1 MVTPQRSLR
10 GILFLTTGTLTLII
24 ALLAAKDVY
33 SDWRRLTDI
42 RALREVTISSDQL
55 FDAVEK
61 LSVERDIALS
71 MMQALDS
78 DTIDDLR
85 PRLIESRLA
94 ADGALRASVT
104 ALNQFS
110 FPEVAKLRSQMQSH
124 LAVIQKLR
132 PQIDSA
138 LNLPKQQRNPDLPKR
153 WSDEITASMQDT
165 ENLWVDFVKYFTNI
179 DPIVTQHLGFKQ
191 LLRTITDYA
200 GQERSLVGQLIA
212 ENATPTPAQI
222 AQLLR
227 GQGIVEASWSMSRS
241 LAGQSGLY
249 PFIAPV
255 YTDASSHYSTLHDM
269 IQDMIYVPNAGGGAE
284 YPISADLW
292 FELANQA
299 SDSLGALKTR
309 SIAQTRSYVED
320 LIAKT
325 AEGIT
330 LQVTVFLLAL
340 LLCAYSFL
348 VITRRVIRPI
358 NQMVVALLQATRGE
372 VVAPVLPTGRQD
384 EIGKLSIV
392 LHAFQQNVEE
402 MKRTTKQLVQAQKM
416 EGVGQLTGGIAHDF
430 NNLLAIIVGNL
441 DLLEEELQPNSKA
454 REMAHDALTASLRGA
469 ALTRQLLAF
478 SRRQTLEPRVLSLNE
493 VVSGTTE
500 LLRRTLGGRIEIGMR
515 LADDLALALAD
526 QTQVESALA
535 NMAIN
540 ARDAMPEGGHLTIE
554 TANKYLDEQYQAEN
568 PEVTPGNYIMLA
580 VSDTGTGIPPEIL
593 ERVFE
598 PFFTTKA
605 EGKGSG
611 LGLSMIYGFA
621 KQSRGHVKIYSEV
634 GHGTTIR
641 LYLPRANAAKEAP
654 KDVAPEL
661 KTTTETATILVVE
674 DNADVRSVAV
684 RQLTELGY
692 HVIQAANADSALAI
706 IREDRPID
714 VLFTDVI
721 MPGAMTG
728 DLLAREARRLRP
740 NLRVLFASGF
750 AEASVQNG
758 SRSPEIDGRNLLS
771 KPYRKPDLAR
781 RLRET
786 LHSKEDV
793 S

>member
-1 MVTPQRSLR
+1 MVAPQRSLG
-10 GILFLTTGTLTLII
+10 GILLLITGTLTLII
-24 ALLAAKDVY
+24 VLLAAKDMY
-33 SDWRRLTDI
+33 GNWRRLADI
-42 RALREVTISSDQL
+42 RALREATISSDQL
-55 FDAVEK
+55 FDAIEK

-71 MMQALDS
+71 MMQALDT

-85 PRLIESRLA
+85 PRLNESRQA
-94 ADGALRASVT
+94 ADESLRESMT
-104 ALNQFS
+104 TLNQFS
-110 FPEVAKLRSQMQSH
+110 FPEVAKLRAEMESH

-132 PQIDSA
+132 PEIDGA
-138 LNLPKQQRNPDLPKR
+138 VDLPKEQRNPDLSKR
-153 WSDEITASMQDT
+153 WSAEVTASMQDT
-165 ENLWVDFVKYFTNI
+165 ENLWIDFVRYFTNI
-179 DPIVTQHLGFKQ
+179 DPVVTQHLWFKQ
-191 LLRTITDYA
+191 LLRTITDYT
-200 GQERSLVGQLIA
+200 GRERSLVGQLIA
-212 ENATPTPAQI
+212 ENATPTPAQV

-249 PFIAPV
+249 ASIAPA
-255 YTDASSHYSTLHDM
+255 YTDASSHYSTIHDM
-269 IQDMIYVPNAGGGAE
+269 IQGMIYAPDAGQGAE

-292 FELANQA
+292 FELSNQA
-299 SDSLGALKTR
+299 SDSLGTLKNR
-309 SIAQTRSYVED
+309 SIAQTRSYVEG
-320 LIAKT
+320 LIAQT
-325 AEGIT
+325 VEGIT

-340 LLCAYSFL
+340 LLCAYSFW
-348 VITRRVIRPI
+348 VIIGRVIRPI

-372 VVAPVLPTGRQD
+372 IVAPVLPTGRQD

-441 DLLEEELQPNSKA
+441 DLLEEELPPNSKA

-469 ALTRQLLAF
+469 DLTRQLLAF
-478 SRRQTLEPRVLSLNE
+478 SRRQTLEPKVLCLNE
-493 VVSGTTE
+493 VVSRTTE

-515 LADDLALALAD
+515 LADDLSPALAD

-554 TANKYLDEQYQAEN
+554 TANKYLDEQYQMEN
-568 PEVTPGNYIMLA
+568 PEVVPGNYVMLA
-580 VSDTGTGIPPEIL
+580 VSDTGSGIPPEIL
-593 ERVFE
+593 DRVFE

-621 KQSRGHVKIYSEV
+621 KQSRGHVKIYSEI

-641 LYLPRANAAKEAP
+641 LYLPRANAAMELPKEG
-654 KDVAPEL
+654 VAEL
-661 KTTTETATILVVE
+661 KTLVGTATVLVVE

-684 RQLTELGY
+684 RQLGELGY
-692 HVIQAANADSALAI
+692 HVLEAANADGALAI
-706 IREDRPID
+706 LLEDRTID
-714 VLFTDVI
+714 LLFTDVI

-728 DLLAREARRLRP
+728 DLLAREAKRLRP
-740 NLRVLFASGF
+740 DLKVLFASGF

-758 SRSPEIDGRNLLS
+758 SRSPDIDGHNLLS

-781 RLRET
+781 RILET
-786 LHSKEDV
+786 LQSRDGL